1 MAESGKADFLTYR
14 LFLTGWDTS
23 IVSRPRAGMTARGGH
38 GVAEAGRRGRASM
51 STACRQKVREPCLVA
66 IGNGCSSVVR
76 EWRWAYRWWPG
87 SSPSL
92 LCPGQQ
98 CGAPLRHCYGHGDGP
113 QAQNH
118 LWAAHVEQR
127 VCGGGCS
134 PPQVRAGQGV
144 WGAGAGRHPLLP
156 GTQRQKKGGFLRLAL
171 QVSYTGALSTFP
183 GSQDKCASTTSLST
197 SIGRTAHIMH

>member
-1 MAESGKADFLTYR
+1 MGRHDCK
-14 LFLTGWDTS
+14 
-23 IVSRPRAGMTARGGH
+23 GGH
-38 GVAEAGRRGRASM
+38 GVAKAGRRGRAST
-51 STACRQKVREPCLVA
+51 STACRQKVRERCLVG
-66 IGNGCSSVVR
+66 ISNGCSSVVR
-76 EWRWAYRWWPG
+76 DWRWAHRRWPR

-92 LCPGQQ
+92 LCPGHQR
-98 CGAPLRHCYGHGDGP
+98 GAPLRHRYRHSDGP

-156 GTQRQKKGGFLRLAL
+156 GTQRRSEQHWLWEGRAHPP
-171 QVSYTGALSTFP
+171 QVAGTP
-183 GSQDKCASTTSLST
+183 KTS
-197 SIGRTAHIMH
+197 